1 MGDEGNPLRWS
12 DRPELG
18 PDVLARIDTS
28 VPHPAR
34 VYDYWLGGKDNF
46 EADRKVAEAAIAA
59 TPGVVEGARDN
70 RAFLGRAVRY
80 IAEQGIDQFLD
91 IGTGI
96 PTAGNTHEVAQA
108 VNPAARV
115 VYVDNDP
122 IVMVHARA
130 LLRGAPEGRTA
141 YIEADLRDP
150 ESILTHPDTLEVLDF
165 SRPIGVIIVG
175 TLMHIRDEDD
185 PWRAVKGF
193 TDAVCPGSYLAI
205 THLTADFEPERM
217 NALANSYNT
226 GPLWVTLRTREQVER
241 FFEGFDL
248 VEPGLVPTFDWRP
261 DGPKPEA
268 LIPGSYGAVGRK
280 R

>member
-1 MGDEGNPLRWS
+1 MEDAKSPLPWS
-12 DRPELG
+12 DA
-18 PDVLARIDTS
+18 PDADGLAKIDTS

-59 TPGVVEGARDN
+59 TPGVVEGAREN

-80 IAEQGIDQFLD
+80 IAEQGVDQFLD

-108 VNPAARV
+108 VNPAARI

-122 IVMVHARA
+122 IVMAHARA
-130 LLRGAPEGRTA
+130 LLRGTPEGRTA
-141 YIEADLRDP
+141 YIEADLRQP
-150 ESILTHPDTLEVLDF
+150 ESILTHPGTLKVLDF

-185 PWRAVKGF
+185 PWGAVKQF
-193 TDAVCPGSYLAI
+193 TDATCPGSYLAI
-205 THLTADFEPERM
+205 THLTADFEPEKM
-217 NALANSYNT
+217 GALAAAYNT
-226 GPLWVTLRTREQVER
+226 GPLRMTNRTREQVAR
-241 FFEGFDL
+241 FFTGFEL
-248 VEPGLVPTFDWRP
+248 VEPGIVPNSEWRP
-261 DGPKPEA
+261 DGPVREGLVA
-268 LIPGSYGAVGRK
+268 GSYGCVGRK
-280 R
+280 L